1 MTHAVA
7 VRIKPQ
13 HVLPDLWDWLNA
25 QRLGFGV
32 DWTYTRAEPGNT
44 AHYVFEFEE
53 PDSAVMFALKWA

>member
-13 HVLPDLWDWLNA
+13 HVLPDLFDWLDA
-25 QRLGFGV
+25 QRLGFGT
-32 DWTYTRAEPGNT
+32 DWTFTRAEPTDT

-53 PDSAVMFALKWA
+53 PGAAVAFTLKWK